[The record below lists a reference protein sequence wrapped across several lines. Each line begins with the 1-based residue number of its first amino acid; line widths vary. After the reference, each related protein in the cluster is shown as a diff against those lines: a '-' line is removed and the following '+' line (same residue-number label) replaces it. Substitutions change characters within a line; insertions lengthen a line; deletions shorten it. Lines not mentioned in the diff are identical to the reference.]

1 LIDPCGKKIDEENTT
16 TTTTTVTVDDDYIEH
31 FINMCDHW
39 TKTTTTREDAIAAI
53 SPYVASKREN
63 TYLHLLSAVLECVP
77 DELVNVDN
85 MMKTWEGRYSDMFVT
100 VDSYIRDSEKDE
112 DLLLLNNP
120 MVTDNDDLSTSETP
134 FIEDIA
140 NPTPPHTLPPQ
151 DVIIPTQTPVDIEDH
166 GHAHDL
172 AFHNKNKEHVQN
184 RIEADQEKDC
194 SIREKSGSNK
204 LARRIT
210 TRKSSRRSLL
220 E

>member
-1 LIDPCGKKIDEENTT
+1 
-16 TTTTTVTVDDDYIEH
+16 VTVEDDYIER

-63 TYLHLLSAVLECVP
+63 IYLQLLSSVLECLP
-77 DELVNVDN
+77 DEVVSVDT
-85 MMKTWEGRYSDMFVT
+85 MMETWKGRYDEMFVMLDKH
-100 VDSYIRDSEKDE
+100 VRDNERDE
-112 DLLLLNNP
+112 DLLLLNTP
-120 MVTDNDDLSTSETP
+120 MVTDNDDLSTSETL

-166 GHAHDL
+166 EHAHDL
-172 AFHNKNKEHVQN
+172 ALHDKFKEHVQN
-184 RIEADQEKDC
+184 RIVADHEKE
-194 SIREKSGSNK
+194 SSGKEKSGSNK
-204 LARRIT
+204 LAR
-210 TRKSSRRSLL
+210 TRQSSKRSLL